1 MLEVLIDCAGAPE
14 FAGLVRENLTEFI
27 ESRDR
32 VTVYL
37 RNKQKNKR
45 VEPMQARSFF
55 GLPSTLVLGYLGVA
69 LFMTG
74 DGIEQ
79 AFLSRYVVD
88 IGFSAEQASLLFVV
102 YGFAVAIASW
112 LSGVLAEVWHPK
124 RLMFAG
130 VFLWL
135 LFHALFLAFGLADQN
150 FPVMLAAY
158 GIRGVSY
165 PMFIYGFVV
174 WITMVVSA
182 ERMASAMGW
191 FWTMFALGL
200 GVFGSFIPSFTI
212 PLLGYMGTLWMA
224 LGWVALAGVVLL
236 FLKKGTRA
244 DRASGTARKKVSEL
258 SKAVTILYSNRNITL
273 ALIVRVINQLSLFG
287 FVVFMPLVFTDQY
300 GYTIE
305 EWLRIWAMLS
315 VTAVFT
321 NILWGNVGDRIGWL
335 KVVRVV
341 GCLGCALSAL
351 AFFYLPDLFKGNI
364 WVGMGVSAFL
374 GVTISG
380 FVPMSALF
388 PALEPEHKGAAV
400 SAHNLS
406 AGLSHFLAPGLV
418 GVIMSLW
425 GAGAVVWTFAVL
437 YLVAFVLACFI
448 KVDQPGIVDSSE
460 GCALRAKKAA

>member
-1 MLEVLIDCAGAPE
+1 
-14 FAGLVRENLTEFI
+14 
-27 ESRDR
+27 
-32 VTVYL
+32 
-37 RNKQKNKR
+37 
-45 VEPMQARSFF
+45 MQTRSFF
-55 GLPSTLVLGYLGVA
+55 GLPSTLLLGYLGVG

-102 YGFAVAIASW
+102 YGLAVAIASW

-135 LFHALFLAFGLADQN
+135 LFHVMFLAFGLAEKN
-150 FPVMLAAY
+150 FAVMLAAY
-158 GIRGVSY
+158 GIRGISY

-174 WITMVVSA
+174 WITMVVSP

-200 GVFGSFIPSFTI
+200 GVFGSFIPSITI
-212 PLLGYMGTLWMA
+212 PILGYMGTLWMA
-224 LGWVALAGVVLL
+224 LAWVALSGVVLV
-236 FLKKGTRA
+236 FLKMGVRS
-244 DRASGTARKKVSEL
+244 ASAPRVPRKKLSEL
-258 SKAVTILYSNRNITL
+258 SKAITILYSNRNVTL
-273 ALIVRVINQLSLFG
+273 AVIVRIINQLSLFG
-287 FVVFMPLVFTDQY
+287 FVVFMPLVFTDEF

-305 EWLRIWAMLS
+305 QWLRIWAMLS

-321 NILWGNVGDRIGWL
+321 NVLWGNVGDRIGWL

-341 GCLGCALSAL
+341 GCLGCAVSAL
-351 AFFYLPDLFKGNI
+351 AFFYLPEMFKGNV
-364 WVGMGVSAFL
+364 WVGMGVSALL

-406 AGLSHFLAPGLV
+406 AGLSHFMAPGLV
-418 GVIMSLW
+418 GVIMALW
-425 GAGAVVWTFAVL
+425 GAAAVVWTFAGL
-437 YLVAFVLACFI
+437 YLLAFVLACFI
-448 KVDQPGIVDSSE
+448 KVEQPGLTRPDQKAS
-460 GCALRAKKAA
+460 LRTQAAH

>member
-1 MLEVLIDCAGAPE
+1 
-14 FAGLVRENLTEFI
+14 
-27 ESRDR
+27 
-32 VTVYL
+32 
-37 RNKQKNKR
+37 
-45 VEPMQARSFF
+45 MQARSFF
-55 GLPSTLVLGYLGVA
+55 GLPSTLLLGYLGVG

-102 YGFAVAIASW
+102 YGLAVAIASW

-135 LFHALFLAFGLADQN
+135 LFHVMFLAFGLAEKN
-150 FPVMLAAY
+150 FAVMLAAY
-158 GIRGVSY
+158 GIRGISY

-174 WITMVVSA
+174 WITMVVSP

-200 GVFGSFIPSFTI
+200 GVFGSFIPSITI
-212 PLLGYMGTLWMA
+212 PILGYMGTLWMA
-224 LGWVALAGVVLL
+224 LCWVALSGVVLV
-236 FLKKGTRA
+236 FLKMGVRS
-244 DRASGTARKKVSEL
+244 ASAPRVPRKKLSEL
-258 SKAVTILYSNRNITL
+258 SKAITILYSNRNVTL
-273 ALIVRVINQLSLFG
+273 AVIVRIINQLSLFG
-287 FVVFMPLVFTDQY
+287 FVVFMPLVFTDEF

-305 EWLRIWAMLS
+305 QWLRIWAMLS

-321 NILWGNVGDRIGWL
+321 NVLWGNVGDRIGWL
-335 KVVRVV
+335 KVVRIV
-341 GCLGCALSAL
+341 GCLGCAVSAL
-351 AFFYLPDLFKGNI
+351 AFFYLPEMFKGNV
-364 WVGMGVSAFL
+364 WVGMGVSALL

-406 AGLSHFLAPGLV
+406 AGLSHFMAPGLV
-418 GVIMSLW
+418 GVIMAVW
-425 GAGAVVWTFAVL
+425 GAAAVVWTFAGL
-437 YLVAFVLACFI
+437 YLLAFVLACFI
-448 KVDQPGIVDSSE
+448 KVEQPGLTRPHQKAS
-460 GCALRAKKAA
+460 LRTQAAH

>member
-1 MLEVLIDCAGAPE
+1 
-14 FAGLVRENLTEFI
+14 
-27 ESRDR
+27 
-32 VTVYL
+32 
-37 RNKQKNKR
+37 
-45 VEPMQARSFF
+45 MQTRSFF
-55 GLPSTLVLGYLGVA
+55 GLPSTLLLGYLGVG

-74 DGIEQ
+74 DGIDQ

-102 YGFAVAIASW
+102 YGLAVAIASW

-135 LFHALFLAFGLADQN
+135 LFHVMFLAFGLAEKN
-150 FPVMLAAY
+150 FAVMLAAY
-158 GIRGVSY
+158 GIRGISY

-174 WITMVVSA
+174 WITMVVSP

-200 GVFGSFIPSFTI
+200 GVFGSFIPSITI
-212 PLLGYMGTLWMA
+212 PILGYMGTLWMA
-224 LGWVALAGVVLL
+224 LAWVALSGVVLV
-236 FLKKGTRA
+236 FLKMGVRS
-244 DRASGTARKKVSEL
+244 ASAPRVPRKKLSEL
-258 SKAVTILYSNRNITL
+258 SKAITILYSNRNVTL
-273 ALIVRVINQLSLFG
+273 AVIVRIINQLSLFG
-287 FVVFMPLVFTDQY
+287 FVVFMPLVFTDEF

-305 EWLRIWAMLS
+305 QWLRIWAMLS

-321 NILWGNVGDRIGWL
+321 NVLWGNVGDRIGWL

-341 GCLGCALSAL
+341 GCLGCAVSAL
-351 AFFYLPDLFKGNI
+351 AFFYLPEMFKGNV
-364 WVGMGVSAFL
+364 WVGMGVSALL

-406 AGLSHFLAPGLV
+406 AGLSHFMAPGLV
-418 GVIMSLW
+418 GVIMALW
-425 GAGAVVWTFAVL
+425 GAAAVVWTFAGL
-437 YLVAFVLACFI
+437 YLLAFVLACFI
-448 KVDQPGIVDSSE
+448 KVEQPGLTRPDQKAS
-460 GCALRAKKAA
+460 LRTQAAH

>member
-1 MLEVLIDCAGAPE
+1 
-14 FAGLVRENLTEFI
+14 
-27 ESRDR
+27 
-32 VTVYL
+32 
-37 RNKQKNKR
+37 
-45 VEPMQARSFF
+45 MQVRSFF
-55 GLPSTLVLGYLGVA
+55 GLPSTLILGYLGVG

-88 IGFSAEQASLLFVV
+88 MGFSAEQASLLFVV
-102 YGFAVAIASW
+102 YGLAVAIASW

-135 LFHALFLAFGLADQN
+135 LFHVAFLVLGLGQQN
-150 FPVMLAAY
+150 FPMMLASY

-174 WITMVVSA
+174 WIAMVVSP
-182 ERMASAMGW
+182 ERLASAMGW

-212 PLLGYMGTLWMA
+212 PVLGYMGTLWMA
-224 LGWVALAGVVLL
+224 LAWVAAAGVVLI
-236 FLKKGTRA
+236 FLNPGERAERSTKAAHKKLG
-244 DRASGTARKKVSEL
+244 EL
-258 SKAVTILYSNRNITL
+258 TKAITILYENRNITL
-273 ALIVRVINQLSLFG
+273 AVIVRVINQLSLFG

-300 GYTIE
+300 QYTIE

-321 NILWGNVGDRIGWL
+321 NILWGNVGDRFGWL

-341 GCLGCALSAL
+341 GCLGCAASAL
-351 AFFYLPDLFKGNI
+351 AFYYLPGIFQGNVL
-364 WVGMGVSAFL
+364 VGMGVSALL

-388 PALEPEHKGAAV
+388 PALEPDHKGAAV

-406 AGLSHFLAPGLV
+406 AGLSHFIAPGLV
-418 GVIMSLW
+418 GLIMGVW
-425 GAGAVVWTFAVL
+425 GAGAVVWTFALLYVL
-437 YLVAFVLACFI
+437 AFVLACFI
-448 KVDQPGIVDSSE
+448 KVNQPT
-460 GCALRAKKAA
+460 LRSNDVEAMIGPKLESAKA

>member
-1 MLEVLIDCAGAPE
+1 
-14 FAGLVRENLTEFI
+14 
-27 ESRDR
+27 
-32 VTVYL
+32 
-37 RNKQKNKR
+37 
-45 VEPMQARSFF
+45 MQARSFF
-55 GLPSTLVLGYLGVA
+55 GLPSTLLLGYLGVG

-102 YGFAVAIASW
+102 YGLAVAIASW

-135 LFHALFLAFGLADQN
+135 LFHVLFLAFGLADKN
-150 FPVMLAAY
+150 FTVMLAAY
-158 GIRGVSY
+158 GIRGISY

-174 WITMVVSA
+174 WITMVVSP

-212 PLLGYMGTLWMA
+212 PLMGYMGTLWMA
-224 LGWVALAGVVLL
+224 LAWVALSGVVLL
-236 FLKKGTRA
+236 FLKTGSRVQGQPRA
-244 DRASGTARKKVSEL
+244 PRKKLSEL
-258 SKAVTILYSNRNITL
+258 SKAITILYTNRNITL
-273 ALIVRVINQLSLFG
+273 AVIVRVINQLSLFG

-321 NILWGNVGDRIGWL
+321 NVLWGNVGDRIGWL

-351 AFFYLPDLFKGNI
+351 AFFYLPEMFKGNV
-364 WVGMGVSAFL
+364 WVGMAVSAFL

-418 GVIMSLW
+418 GVIMVLW
-425 GAGAVVWTFAVL
+425 GTAAVVWTFAGL
-437 YLVAFVLACFI
+437 YLLAFFIAMFI
-448 KVDQPGIVDSSE
+448 KVDQPKHSPVAAE
-460 GCALRAKKAA
+460 VELRTREAM

>member
-1 MLEVLIDCAGAPE
+1 
-14 FAGLVRENLTEFI
+14 
-27 ESRDR
+27 
-32 VTVYL
+32 
-37 RNKQKNKR
+37 
-45 VEPMQARSFF
+45 MQTRSFF
-55 GLPSTLVLGYLGVA
+55 GLPSTLLLGYLGVG

-88 IGFSAEQASLLFVV
+88 IGFSTEQASLLFVV
-102 YGFAVAIASW
+102 YGLAVAIASW

-135 LFHALFLAFGLADQN
+135 LFHVMFLAFGLAEKN
-150 FPVMLAAY
+150 FAVMLAAY
-158 GIRGVSY
+158 GIRGISY

-174 WITMVVSA
+174 WITMVVSP

-200 GVFGSFIPSFTI
+200 GVFGSFIPSITI
-212 PLLGYMGTLWMA
+212 PILGYMGTLWMA
-224 LGWVALAGVVLL
+224 LAWVALSGVVLV
-236 FLKKGTRA
+236 FLKMGVR
-244 DRASGTARKKVSEL
+244 RASAPRMPRKKLSEL
-258 SKAVTILYSNRNITL
+258 SKAITILYSNRNVTL
-273 ALIVRVINQLSLFG
+273 AVIVRIINQLSLFG
-287 FVVFMPLVFTDQY
+287 FVVFMPLVFTDEF

-305 EWLRIWAMLS
+305 QWLRIWAMLS

-321 NILWGNVGDRIGWL
+321 NVLWGNVGDRIGWL
-335 KVVRVV
+335 KVVRIV
-341 GCLGCALSAL
+341 GCLGCAVSAL
-351 AFFYLPDLFKGNI
+351 AFFYLPEMFKGNV
-364 WVGMGVSAFL
+364 WVGMGVSALL

-406 AGLSHFLAPGLV
+406 AGLSHFMAPGLV
-418 GVIMSLW
+418 GVIMALW
-425 GAGAVVWTFAVL
+425 GAAAVVWTFAGL
-437 YLVAFVLACFI
+437 YLLAFVLACFI
-448 KVDQPGIVDSSE
+448 KVEQPGLTRPDQKAS
-460 GCALRAKKAA
+460 LRTQAAH

>member
-1 MLEVLIDCAGAPE
+1 
-14 FAGLVRENLTEFI
+14 
-27 ESRDR
+27 
-32 VTVYL
+32 
-37 RNKQKNKR
+37 
-45 VEPMQARSFF
+45 MQTRSFF
-55 GLPSTLVLGYLGVA
+55 GLPSTLLLGYLGVG

-102 YGFAVAIASW
+102 YGLAVAIASW

-135 LFHALFLAFGLADQN
+135 LFHVMFLAFGLAEKN
-150 FPVMLAAY
+150 FAVMLAAY
-158 GIRGVSY
+158 GIRGISY

-174 WITMVVSA
+174 WITMVVSP

-200 GVFGSFIPSFTI
+200 GVFGSFIPSITI
-212 PLLGYMGTLWMA
+212 PILGYMGTLWMA
-224 LGWVALAGVVLL
+224 LAWVALSGVVLV
-236 FLKKGTRA
+236 FLKMGVRG
-244 DRASGTARKKVSEL
+244 ASAPRMPRKKLSEL
-258 SKAVTILYSNRNITL
+258 SKAITILYSNRNVTL
-273 ALIVRVINQLSLFG
+273 AVIVRVINQLSLFG
-287 FVVFMPLVFTDQY
+287 FVVFMPLVFTDEF

-305 EWLRIWAMLS
+305 QWLRIWAMLS

-321 NILWGNVGDRIGWL
+321 NVLWGNVGDRIGWL

-341 GCLGCALSAL
+341 GCLGCAASAL
-351 AFFYLPDLFKGNI
+351 AFFYLPEMFKGNV
-364 WVGMGVSAFL
+364 WVGMSVSALL

-406 AGLSHFLAPGLV
+406 AGLSHFMAPGLV
-418 GVIMSLW
+418 GVIMALW
-425 GAGAVVWTFAVL
+425 GAAAVVWTFAGL
-437 YLVAFVLACFI
+437 YLLAFVLTCFI
-448 KVDQPGIVDSSE
+448 KVEQPGLTRPDQKAS
-460 GCALRAKKAA
+460 LRTQAAH